1 MKQSETNRKTKKKRL
16 ALLKGRER
24 PSRMSLTI
32 VLAAFVFII
41 LLLAI
46 GVTALGIYAFTKFG
60 VLVNVE
66 GDLDLASVILFMSLS
81 SLIIGGLIAFFSS
94 RLPLK
99 PINNLIN
106 KMNRLAA
113 GDFKARLRFGN
124 TLSAHPAFCEI
135 STSFNKM
142 AEELENT
149 ELLRRDFINDFSHEF
164 KTPIASIR
172 GFARLLAKEN
182 LTDAQRA
189 AYLRAIEEEST
200 RLSAMATN
208 VLSLSKIENQTILSE
223 ISCFNLSEQ
232 LRGAILVLE
241 GKWAQKDIY
250 LSIDFEEYEIEACEE
265 LLREVWI
272 NLLDNA
278 VKFSPEGGE
287 VFLSIRENAE
297 SLAVTI
303 CNTGSEIP
311 PEKQDK
317 IFHRFYQADESHAT
331 AGNGVGL
338 AIVKRIVDLH
348 GGNVS
353 VQSGDGRTAF
363 TVSLPKNQQPPR
375 IRG

>member
-1 MKQSETNRKTKKKRL
+1 MKQTEMKRKRKKKRL

-46 GVTALGIYAFTKFG
+46 GVTALGVYAFTKFG

-66 GDLDLASVILFMSLS
+66 GNLDLRSVILFMSLS

-94 RLPLK
+94 RLPLR

-113 GDFKARLRFGN
+113 GDFKARLHFGN
-124 TLSAHPAFCEI
+124 TLSAHPAFREI
-135 STSFNKM
+135 STSFNTM

-149 ELLRRDFINDFSHEF
+149 EMLRNDFINNFSHEF
-164 KTPIASIR
+164 KTPIVSIR
-172 GFARLLAKEN
+172 GFAKLLSEGN
-182 LTDAQRA
+182 LTEEQRS
-189 AYLRAIEEEST
+189 AYLHAIEEESV

-208 VLSLSKIENQTILSE
+208 VLSLSRLENQTILNDLSL
-223 ISCFNLSEQ
+223 FNLSEQ
-232 LRGAILVLE
+232 LRGSILLLE
-241 GKWAQKDIY
+241 GKWSQKKIV
-250 LSIDFEEYEIEACEE
+250 LSLEMEEYEIEASEE

-278 VKFSPEGGE
+278 VKFAPEGG
-287 VFLSIRENAE
+287 
-297 SLAVTI
+297 AVELTVTEDQETL
-303 CNTGSEIP
+303 CVTVSNTGQGIP

-317 IFHRFYQADESHAT
+317 IFNKFYQADDSHAT

-338 AIVKRIVDLH
+338 AIVRRIVELH
-348 GGNVS
+348 HGTVS
-353 VQSGDGRTAF
+353 VRSQDGITAF
-363 TVSLPKNQQPPR
+363 SVILPKRQ
-375 IRG
+375 

>member
-1 MKQSETNRKTKKKRL
+1 MKEKKKRGL
-16 ALLKGRER
+16 RLRKNRER

-46 GVTALGIYAFTKFG
+46 GVTALGVYAFTKFG

-66 GDLDLASVILFMSLS
+66 GNLDLRSVILFMFLS

-113 GDFKARLRFGN
+113 GDFKARLHFGN

-135 STSFNKM
+135 STSFNTM

-172 GFARLLAKEN
+172 GFAKLLSKEN
-182 LTDAQRA
+182 LTDEQRA
-189 AYLRAIEEEST
+189 AYLHAIEEESL
-200 RLSAMATN
+200 RLSTMATN

-223 ISCFNLSEQ
+223 ISHFNLSEQ
-232 LRGAILVLE
+232 LRSAILLLE
-241 GKWAQKDIY
+241 GKWAQKDIS
-250 LSIDFEEYEIEACEE
+250 LTVDFEEYEIDANEE

-278 VKFSPEGGE
+278 VKFSTEGSE
-287 VFLSIRENAE
+287 VVVSVSDREETLS
-297 SLAVTI
+297 VTVQ
-303 CNTGSEIP
+303 NTGSEIP
-311 PEKQDK
+311 HEKVDK
-317 IFHRFYQADESHAT
+317 IFNKFYQADESHAS

-338 AIVKRIVDLH
+338 AIVKRIIDLH
-348 GGNVS
+348 RGEIAVKSENGI
-353 VQSGDGRTAF
+353 TAF
-363 TVSLPKNQQPPR
+363 VVTLPKRQ
-375 IRG
+375 

>member
-1 MKQSETNRKTKKKRL
+1 MKEKEKKKKRRL
-16 ALLKGRER
+16 ALHKNRER

-32 VLAAFVFII
+32 ALAIFVFII

-46 GVTALGIYAFTKFG
+46 GLTALGVYAFTKFG
-60 VLVNVE
+60 VLVNAE
-66 GDLDLASVILFMSLS
+66 GNLDLGAVILFMSLS

-113 GDFKARLRFGN
+113 GDFKARLQFGN
-124 TLSAHPAFCEI
+124 TLSAHPAFREI
-135 STSFNKM
+135 STSFNTM

-172 GFARLLAKEN
+172 GFAKLLSKDN
-182 LTDAQRA
+182 LTDEQRA
-189 AYLRAIEEEST
+189 TYLHAIEEESV

-208 VLSLSKIENQTILSE
+208 VLSLSKLENQTILTDLTTL
-223 ISCFNLSEQ
+223 NLSEQ
-232 LRGAILVLE
+232 IRGAVLLLE
-241 GKWAQKDIY
+241 GKWSQKRIAIELALD
-250 LSIDFEEYEIEACEE
+250 EYDVEANEE

-278 VKFSPEGGE
+278 IKFSPEGE
-287 VFLSIRENAE
+287 TVTLTVREDEEALS
-297 SLAVTI
+297 VTVT
-303 CNTGSEIP
+303 NTGCEIP

-317 IFHRFYQADESHAT
+317 IFQKFYQADESHAT
-331 AGNGVGL
+331 TGNGVGL

-348 GGNVS
+348 QGEIAVTSEHGTTTFAV
-353 VQSGDGRTAF
+353 T
-363 TVSLPKNQQPPR
+363 LPKRQ
-375 IRG
+375 